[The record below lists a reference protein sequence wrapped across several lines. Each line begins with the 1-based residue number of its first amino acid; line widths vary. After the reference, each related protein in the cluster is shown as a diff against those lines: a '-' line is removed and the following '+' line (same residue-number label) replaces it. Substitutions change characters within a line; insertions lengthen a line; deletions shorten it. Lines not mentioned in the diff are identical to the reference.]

1 MKAWG
6 NLPFSLRRENTENA
20 VANATRVHPWDVKN
34 KTGSRVQ
41 TIPRDIP
48 SSTDVPVLLLN
59 HSIVKVGKNYY
70 CNTGIHCVMW
80 MGFGEE
86 KFLEVAQEINN
97 IKLDGYEFFTESV
110 KESVECKIYRKYDT
124 VSGLYEYKIMG
135 SILDVLPN
143 VCKEVYMDLEYRKKW
158 DEHVNGMGDII
169 GC

>member
-59 HSIVKVGKNYY
+59 HKVREIAERKRKTGARGRRERPLPKSLLVFFSLLAVHSRLENLERDCYQSSN
-70 CNTGIHCVMW
+70 CRFLMQLNT
-80 MGFGEE
+80 
-86 KFLEVAQEINN
+86 
-97 IKLDGYEFFTESV
+97 
-110 KESVECKIYRKYDT
+110 
-124 VSGLYEYKIMG
+124 
-135 SILDVLPN
+135 P
-143 VCKEVYMDLEYRKKW
+143 
-158 DEHVNGMGDII
+158 
-169 GC
+169 

>member
-59 HSIVKVGKNYY
+59 HSTVNYY
-70 CNTGIHCVMW
+70 SPGVGPFPFVGLALSWDKLGI
-80 MGFGEE
+80 
-86 KFLEVAQEINN
+86 FLELQLTLCFY
-97 IKLDGYEFFTESV
+97 LDHS
-110 KESVECKIYRKYDT
+110 
-124 VSGLYEYKIMG
+124 
-135 SILDVLPN
+135 SISATRPTF
-143 VCKEVYMDLEYRKKW
+143 
-158 DEHVNGMGDII
+158 IT
-169 GC
+169 